1 MFPRHFSGEITN
13 WPRLPCYS
21 LRKSRKIARVQLR
34 EVRKETIA
42 SLLTLNF
49 QAFEE
54 TQVLAA

>member
-1 MFPRHFSGEITN
+1 MECLEKVAGKH
-13 WPRLPCYS
+13 
-21 LRKSRKIARVQLR
+21 
-34 EVRKETIA
+34 KETIA